1 MILTFD
7 LYGILIG
14 QGRRFNPPGPMSLGR
29 MVKKSCVFQEPND
42 IHGH

>member
-29 MVKKSCVFQEPND
+29 MVKKVVFQEPND